1 MNSWL
6 LGQQTSDIMSKNNL
20 TQKFKLLDEI
30 SRYSLYNS
38 LILAS
43 GEMDEYKLN
52 ILIDSPYLQCSLFFR
67 VLTYSKPFIQC
78 FRLVLLLSE
87 LNNSW
92 WLFYFVAY
100 CRIIMTKKKNLTIFD
115 DNFVL
120 LCVIKQLCL
129 EKSPTILG
137 YLLVVCW
144 EYLLAKPSCI
154 NFFYIWKYIFYW
166 LILVLFI
173 FNSLLFIIMLF

>member
-1 MNSWL
+1 
-6 LGQQTSDIMSKNNL
+6 MSKNNL

-92 WLFYFVAY
+92 
-100 CRIIMTKKKNLTIFD
+100 
-115 DNFVL
+115 
-120 LCVIKQLCL
+120 
-129 EKSPTILG
+129 
-137 YLLVVCW
+137 
-144 EYLLAKPSCI
+144 
-154 NFFYIWKYIFYW
+154 
-166 LILVLFI
+166 
-173 FNSLLFIIMLF
+173 